1 MCAERRR
8 RRCSAAPT
16 RRRSASPATAGSTA
30 PTSSPAS
37 TAASPSCPPPPPPP
51 LPLRT
56 PSATSARSSFW
67 GRWDLQERRGFV
79 FCQEDRAILCRDC
92 DVPIHGANHLTM
104 KHNRF
109 LLTGLRLSS
118 APISSSSSSS
128 SPEAEI
134 VVAGNNNSDHS
145 NKSVL
150 EKSREEALLADDS
163 VLCSSDSS
171 INTSTFAAA
180 AANQAGSNSGAGGGS
195 SISDYLIKMCPGWRV
210 EDLLVDDAA
219 ASSFAADGFSKMT
232 MDEMLPFME
241 ADLEGAGLE
250 AVAEE
255 FPIWVPHVP
264 QIPPPELP
272 AVPPGG
278 GAATAGVHYQPWV
291 AAKDLNSTHL
301 LHGAKA
307 ADRERWSD
315 DAFTVPQIA
324 PASSNPGKRPRQ
336 QQSLWYY

>member
-1 MCAERRR
+1 MKVQCDVCGKEEADVFCCADEAALCEPCDRRVHSANKLAGMHR
-8 RRCSAAPT
+8 RFSLL
-16 RRRSASPATAGSTA
+16 
-30 PTSSPAS
+30 
-37 TAASPSCPPPPPPP
+37 SPSSC
-51 LPLRT
+51 
-56 PSATSARSSFW
+56 SSSSSFPSHPVC
-67 GRWDLQERRGFV
+67 DICQEKRGFV

-92 DVPIHGANHLTM
+92 DVPIHSANHLTM

-128 SPEAEI
+128 PEAEM
-134 VVAGNNNSDHS
+134 VVAGNNNGNHG
-145 NKSVL
+145 NKSVP
-150 EKSREEALLADDS
+150 EKSQEKALPADDS
-163 VLCSSDSS
+163 VLCNSDSS

-180 AANQAGSNSGAGGGS
+180 ATATPAASNSSTGGGS

-219 ASSFAADGFSKMT
+219 AAFAATFAADGFSKQT
-232 MDEMLPFME
+232 TDEMLSFME

-250 AVAEE
+250 VVAEE

-272 AVPPGG
+272 AVPGG

-301 LHGAKA
+301 HHGAKA
-307 ADRERWSD
+307 AGRERWND

-324 PASSNPGKRPRQ
+324 PASSNPGKRPRH
-336 QQSLWYY
+336 QSLWYC